1 MRFMLAWLFMGAFS
15 ARVAKEENSPVSAGV
30 FNQLN
35 DAKNGSQA
43 QGVCL

>member
-1 MRFMLAWLFMGAFS
+1 M
-15 ARVAKEENSPVSAGV
+15 AKEENSHVFTGV
-30 FNQLN
+30 FDQLN